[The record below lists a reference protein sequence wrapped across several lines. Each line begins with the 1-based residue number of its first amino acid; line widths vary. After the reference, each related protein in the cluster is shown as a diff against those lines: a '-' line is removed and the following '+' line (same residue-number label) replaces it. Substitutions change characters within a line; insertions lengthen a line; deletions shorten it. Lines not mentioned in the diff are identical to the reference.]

1 MIHTIEYYSEI
12 TRKKLSRYKRHKG
25 NNYTLNM
32 YMVAGFCIEVGLVDS
47 IVEHLMKSYGS
58 EYYLNKTLKK

>member
-1 MIHTIEYYSEI
+1 
-12 TRKKLSRYKRHKG
+12 
-25 NNYTLNM
+25 M